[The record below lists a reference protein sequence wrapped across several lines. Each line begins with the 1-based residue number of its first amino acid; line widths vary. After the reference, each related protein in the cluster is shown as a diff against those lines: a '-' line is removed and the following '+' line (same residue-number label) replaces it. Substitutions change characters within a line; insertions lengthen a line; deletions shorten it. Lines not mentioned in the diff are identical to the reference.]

1 MAFTDARRLSDAI
14 ELWQKSQ
21 YLITVPHS
29 GFTSTDWPR
38 SCATPYIL
46 QTNPEH
52 THYGAL
58 AWIEAG
64 VVSPKYIHGDYDLYA
79 IVPANSAATR
89 DAAPRN
95 YNMGGAVPSSLP
107 LEQRLNLG
115 APLSMDTGPLLFEI
129 MNYLDR
135 AFAYPMVMHAEQE
148 NLEHKDDEV
157 IAFLP
162 APRDGRSSVVLAGQA
177 AIELFYRE
185 EFGGRTAAVRK

>member
-1 MAFTDARRLSDAI
+1 
-14 ELWQKSQ
+14 
-21 YLITVPHS
+21 
-29 GFTSTDWPR
+29 
-38 SCATPYIL
+38 
-46 QTNPEH
+46 
-52 THYGAL
+52 
-58 AWIEAG
+58 
-64 VVSPKYIHGDYDLYA
+64 
-79 IVPANSAATR
+79 
-89 DAAPRN
+89 
-95 YNMGGAVPSSLP
+95 MGGAVPSSLP